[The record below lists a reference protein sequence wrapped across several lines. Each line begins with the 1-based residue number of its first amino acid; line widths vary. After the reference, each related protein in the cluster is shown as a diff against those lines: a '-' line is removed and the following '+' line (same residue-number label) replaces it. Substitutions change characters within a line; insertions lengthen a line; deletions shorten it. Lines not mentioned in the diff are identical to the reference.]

1 MKDNMDRDIPYVS
14 KELCAY
20 LRERFS
26 LLNCLLNFSRLTQ
39 ENDTATLYGAMRGVN
54 LVIESLE
61 EICNMQEERDGLR
74 G

>member
-14 KELCAY
+14 KELCKY

-26 LLNCLLNFSRLTQ
+26 LQNLMHRHNAS
-39 ENDTATLYGAMRGVN
+39 ENADRAIGAMIGAN
-54 LVIESLE
+54 ALIEHLE
-61 EICNMQEERDGLR
+61 EIQLMQEERDGLR

>member
-1 MKDNMDRDIPYVS
+1 MKDNSERDIPYVS

-26 LLNCLLNFSRLTQ
+26 LSNLLQ
-39 ENDTATLYGAMRGVN
+39 DIDDNDDTPAERILGSFLGVN
-54 LVIESLE
+54 AIIEALE
-61 EICNMQEERDGLR
+61 EIQIMQEEQDGIR

>member
-1 MKDNMDRDIPYVS
+1 MNDNSERDIPYVS

-26 LLNCLLNFSRLTQ
+26 LPNLMHQYGDAPNAER
-39 ENDTATLYGAMRGVN
+39 TLGAMIGAN
-54 LVIESLE
+54 ALIETLE
-61 EICNMQEERDGLR
+61 EIQILQEERDGIR

>member
-14 KELCAY
+14 KELCEY

-26 LLNCLLNFSRLTQ
+26 LQNIVRDLDDKARADRIIGSIAGLNSI
-39 ENDTATLYGAMRGVN
+39 
-54 LVIESLE
+54 IETLE
-61 EICNMQEERDGLR
+61 EIQTMQEEHDGLR

>member
-26 LLNCLLNFSRLTQ
+26 LPNLLHDIDD
-39 ENDTATLYGAMRGVN
+39 DTPADRILGSFAGAN
-54 LVIESLE
+54 AIIEVLE
-61 EICNMQEERDGLR
+61 EIQIMQEERDGLR

>member
-1 MKDNMDRDIPYVS
+1 MKDNSERDIPYVS
-14 KELCAY
+14 KDLCVY

-26 LLNCLLNFSRLTQ
+26 LPNCLLSFSRLTQ

-61 EICNMQEERDGLR
+61 GICNMQEEHDGLR